1 VIGIVWAASST
12 LADSEKTLNAEFFG
26 TTRLVVDAAQMWLEL
41 SFRDEEK
48 YDLKKRAFYR
58 VASKREAIA
67 RTGDQSA

>member
-48 YDLKKRAFYR
+48 
-58 VASKREAIA
+58 
-67 RTGDQSA
+67 